1 MTPHEK
7 QLLQEFPVKSTRT
20 FFDHA
25 KVSPLPRR
33 VRDAVNA
40 FTHDACENGTKNYTS
55 WMKEVERV
63 RGKFAQLI
71 NGAVDEIAF
80 VKNTSEG
87 ISIVANGLDW
97 KSGDNVVIPDIE
109 FPSNVYPWW
118 NLKRL
123 GVETRMVK
131 SRDGR
136 VVFDDL
142 IDRTDKRTRIISVSS
157 VECNS
162 GFKNDLNRIG
172 AFCREKNILFCVD
185 AIQSLGVLTMD
196 VKRDNIDFLS
206 ADGHKW
212 MLSVEGLG
220 GFYISKN
227 VLEKIY
233 PVTVGWD
240 SVVNAWDFMN
250 YDFTFQPDAKRFEE
264 GSFNTMSI
272 FAFGAALDL
281 LQETGIDSIQSSVL
295 SQGDYMMEC
304 LQKRGIK
311 ILNSKIKKERSGII
325 SYELKAEPQQFLTY
339 MLENNVSLTV
349 RDGIARLSPHYY
361 NSQDEADRFLTY
373 WIVFFKLGSDH

>member
-1 MTPHEK
+1 MNPHEK
-7 QLLQEFPVKSTRT
+7 QLQKDFPVKTSRI

-33 VRDAVNA
+33 VRDAVNT
-40 FTHDACENGTKNYTS
+40 FTNDACENGTKNYKK
-55 WMKEVERV
+55 WMEEVDRV
-63 RGKFAQLI
+63 RGKFAWLI
-71 NGAVDEIAF
+71 NGDVDEVAF

-97 KSGDNVVIPDIE
+97 NPGDNVVIPDIE
-109 FPSNVYPWW
+109 FPANVYPWW
-118 NLKRL
+118 NLKRF

-131 SRDGR
+131 SKDGR

-142 IDRTDKRTRIISVSS
+142 IEKTDERTRIVSVSS

-172 AFCREKNILFCVD
+172 AFCRENNILFCVD
-185 AIQSLGVLTMD
+185 AIQSLGVLEMD

-250 YDFTFQPDAKRFEE
+250 YDFTFRPDAKRFEE

-272 FAFGAALDL
+272 YALGAALDL
-281 LQETGIDSIQSSVL
+281 LQKTGIDSIQSSVL
-295 SQGDYMMEC
+295 SQGDYLMEG

-311 ILNSKIKKERSGII
+311 ILNSQVQKERSGII
-325 SYELKAEPQQFLTY
+325 SYELKAEPKQFSTY
-339 MLENNVSLTV
+339 MLERNVSLTV
-349 RDGIARLSPHYY
+349 RDGLVRLSPHYY
-361 NSQDEADRFLTY
+361 NSKDEADQ
-373 WIVFFKLGSDH
+373 FFELLGSFL

>member
-1 MTPHEK
+1 MNSLEK
-7 QLLQEFPVKSTRT
+7 KLRQEFPVKTTRI

-40 FTHDACENGTKNYTS
+40 FTHDACEHGTKNYKK
-55 WMKEVERV
+55 WMEEVEQV
-63 RGKFAQLI
+63 RGKFARLI
-71 NGAVDEIAF
+71 NGDVDEVAF

-97 KSGDNVVIPDIE
+97 NPGDNVVIPDIE
-109 FPSNVYPWW
+109 FPANVYPWW
-118 NLKRL
+118 NLKRF

-131 SRDGR
+131 SKNGC

-142 IDRTDKRTRIISVSS
+142 IEQTDKRTRIVSVSS

-162 GFKNDLNRIG
+162 GFRNDLNRIG
-172 AFCREKNILFCVD
+172 AFCRENNILFCVD
-185 AIQSLGVLTMD
+185 AIQSLGVLEMD

-220 GFYISKN
+220 GFYVSKN
-227 VLEKIY
+227 VLGEIY

-250 YDFTFQPDAKRFEE
+250 YDFTFRPDAKRFEE

-272 FAFGAALDL
+272 YALGTALDL
-281 LQETGIDSIQSSVL
+281 LQEEGIDSIQSGVL
-295 SQGDYMMEC
+295 LQGDYLMEG

-311 ILNSKIKKERSGII
+311 ILNSKIQKERSG
-325 SYELKAEPQQFLTY
+325 
-339 MLENNVSLTV
+339 
-349 RDGIARLSPHYY
+349 
-361 NSQDEADRFLTY
+361 
-373 WIVFFKLGSDH
+373 

>member
-7 QLLQEFPVKSTRT
+7 QLLQEFPVKTTRI

-25 KVSPLPRR
+25 KVSPLPRS
-33 VRDAVNA
+33 VCDAVNA
-40 FTHDACENGTKNYTS
+40 FTQDACENGTKNYKL
-55 WMKEVERV
+55 WMEEVKRV
-63 RGKFAQLI
+63 RGEFARLI
-71 NGAVDEIAF
+71 NGEVDEIAF

-97 KSGDNVVIPDIE
+97 KPGDNVVIPDIE

-131 SRDGR
+131 SKDGR
-136 VVFDDL
+136 IIFDNL
-142 IDRTDKRTRIISVSS
+142 IDQTDKRTRIISVSS

-162 GFKNDLNRIG
+162 GFRNDLNRIG
-172 AFCREKNILFCVD
+172 AFCRENNILFCVD
-185 AIQSLGVLTMD
+185 AIQSLGVLKMD

-250 YDFTFQPDAKRFEE
+250 YDFTFRSDAKRFEE

-281 LQETGIDSIQSSVL
+281 LQKTGINSIQSSVL
-295 SQGDYMMEC
+295 AQGDYMMEG

-311 ILNSKIKKERSGII
+311 ILNSKIPNERSGII
-325 SYELKAEPQQFLTY
+325 SYELKAEPQQFSTY

-349 RDGIARLSPHYY
+349 RDGIVRLSPHYY
-361 NSQDEADRFLTY
+361 NSQDEADRFFDLLDS
-373 WIVFFKLGSDH
+373 FL

>member
-7 QLLQEFPVKSTRT
+7 QLLQEFPVKTTRI

-25 KVSPLPRR
+25 KVSPLPRS
-33 VRDAVNA
+33 VCDAVNA
-40 FTHDACENGTKNYTS
+40 FTQDACENGTKNYKL
-55 WMKEVERV
+55 WMEEVKRV
-63 RGKFAQLI
+63 RGEFARLI
-71 NGAVDEIAF
+71 NGEVDEIAF

-97 KSGDNVVIPDIE
+97 KPGDNVVIPDIE

-131 SRDGR
+131 SKDGR
-136 VVFDDL
+136 IIFDNL
-142 IDRTDKRTRIISVSS
+142 IDQTDKRTRIISVSS

-162 GFKNDLNRIG
+162 GFRNDLNRIG
-172 AFCREKNILFCVD
+172 AFCRENNILFCVD
-185 AIQSLGVLTMD
+185 AIQSLGVLKMD

-250 YDFTFQPDAKRFEE
+250 YDFTFRSDAKRFEE

-281 LQETGIDSIQSSVL
+281 LQETGINSIQSSVL
-295 SQGDYMMEC
+295 AQGDYMMEG

-311 ILNSKIKKERSGII
+311 ILNSKIPNERSGII
-325 SYELKAEPQQFLTY
+325 SYELKAEPQQFSTY

-349 RDGIARLSPHYY
+349 RDGIVRLSPHYY
-361 NSQDEADRFLTY
+361 NSQDEADRFFDLLDS
-373 WIVFFKLGSDH
+373 FL

>member
-1 MTPHEK
+1 MF
-7 QLLQEFPVKSTRT
+7 LYDV
-20 FFDHA
+20 
-25 KVSPLPRR
+25 
-33 VRDAVNA
+33 
-40 FTHDACENGTKNYTS
+40 G
-55 WMKEVERV
+55 
-63 RGKFAQLI
+63 
-71 NGAVDEIAF
+71 
-80 VKNTSEG
+80 
-87 ISIVANGLDW
+87 
-97 KSGDNVVIPDIE
+97 
-109 FPSNVYPWW
+109 
-118 NLKRL
+118 
-123 GVETRMVK
+123 GV
-131 SRDGR
+131 DGR

-142 IDRTDKRTRIISVSS
+142 IEQTDKRTRIVSVSS

-172 AFCREKNILFCVD
+172 AFCRENNILFCVD
-185 AIQSLGVLTMD
+185 AIQSLGVLEMD

-240 SVVNAWDFMN
+240 SVVDAWDFMN
-250 YDFTFQPDAKRFEE
+250 YDFTFRPDAKRFEE

-272 FAFGAALDL
+272 YALGAALDL

-295 SQGDYMMEC
+295 SQGDYLMEG

-311 ILNSKIKKERSGII
+311 ILNSQVQKERSGII
-325 SYELKAEPQQFLTY
+325 SYELKAESKQFFAY

-349 RDGIARLSPHYY
+349 RDGLARLSPHYY
-361 NSQDEADRFLTY
+361 NSKDEADRFFDLLDS
-373 WIVFFKLGSDH
+373 FL

>member
-1 MTPHEK
+1 MNLQEK
-7 QLLQEFPVKSTRT
+7 LLLHEFPVKTNRI

-33 VRDAVNA
+33 VRDAVAA
-40 FTHDACENGTKNYTS
+40 FTLDACENGTKNYNK
-55 WMKEVERV
+55 WMHDVERV

-71 NGAVDEIAF
+71 NGDVDEVAF

-97 KSGDNVVIPDIE
+97 NPGDNVVIPDIE
-109 FPSNVYPWW
+109 FPANVYPWW

-123 GVETRMVK
+123 EVETRMVK
-131 SRDGR
+131 SKNGR
-136 VVFDDL
+136 ILFDDL
-142 IDRTDKRTRIISVSS
+142 IKQTDKRTRIVSVSS

-172 AFCREKNILFCVD
+172 AFCRENNILFCVD
-185 AIQSLGVLTMD
+185 AIQSLGVLEMD

-240 SVVNAWDFMN
+240 SVVDAWDFMN
-250 YDFTFQPDAKRFEE
+250 YDFTFRPDAKRFEE

-272 FAFGAALDL
+272 YALGAALDL

-295 SQGDYMMEC
+295 SQGDYLMEG

-311 ILNSKIKKERSGII
+311 ILNSQVQEERSGII
-325 SYELKAEPQQFLTY
+325 SYELKAESKQFFTY

-349 RDGIARLSPHYY
+349 RDGLVRLSPHYY
-361 NSQDEADRFLTY
+361 NSKDEADRFFDLLDS
-373 WIVFFKLGSDH
+373 FL

>member
-1 MTPHEK
+1 MNPHKKNIE
-7 QLLQEFPVKSTRT
+7 QEFPVKTTRI

-33 VRDAVNA
+33 VRDAVNG
-40 FTHDACENGTKNYTS
+40 FTNDACENGTKNYKK
-55 WMKEVERV
+55 WMEEVERV
-63 RGKFAQLI
+63 RKKFAWLI
-71 NGAVDEIAF
+71 NGD
-80 VKNTSEG
+80 
-87 ISIVANGLDW
+87 
-97 KSGDNVVIPDIE
+97 VVIPDIE
-109 FPSNVYPWW
+109 FPANVYPWW
-118 NLKRL
+118 NLKRF

-131 SRDGR
+131 SKGGR

-142 IDRTDKRTRIISVSS
+142 IEQTDKRTRIVSVSS

-172 AFCREKNILFCVD
+172 SFCRENKILFCVD
-185 AIQSLGVLTMD
+185 AIQSLGVLEMN

-240 SVVNAWDFMN
+240 SVVDAWDFMN
-250 YDFTFQPDAKRFEE
+250 YDFTFRPDAKRFEE

-272 FAFGAALDL
+272 YAFGAALDL

-295 SQGDYMMEC
+295 SQGDYLMEG

-311 ILNSKIKKERSGII
+311 ILNSKVQKERSGII
-325 SYELKAEPQQFLTY
+325 SCELKAEPKQFSTY

-349 RDGIARLSPHYY
+349 RDGLARLSPHYY
-361 NSQDEADRFLTY
+361 NSKDEADRFFDLLDS
-373 WIVFFKLGSDH
+373 FLRAGSRG